1 MSSRLAE
8 SDRGR
13 TSPSRVGRRLPLSV
27 YLTAFLGLFAVTT
40 FATIWFQHAAVTL
53 AGLAILLV
61 GMLLLYRSM
70 TSPLRQLSEAMRRG
84 ADDLEPEPVKA
95 SGPAEIARVAS
106 RFNALVASVDSEIT
120 ERRRAEA
127 AARVSERNYRLLF
140 EGNPQPLVVYDV
152 DTLKVMEVNDAAIRL
167 YGYSRDEFVSRQAAD
182 LLPLEQPLTS
192 ASARGLP
199 DLHHAG
205 PAKHRAKDGRVIDVT
220 ATSIRLV
227 YDGHDARLVLAEDL
241 TERRGLETRL
251 QQSQRLDTV
260 GQLAGG
266 IAHDFNNL
274 LAVILN
280 YADFVADELP
290 EGDLRRDVEEIQRA
304 ATRAADL
311 TRQLLIFA
319 RREVT
324 NPQVLDLNAVV
335 AGVENL
341 LRRTIGEDVELVL
354 SLADDLPCVR
364 ADPGQIEQVFLN
376 LTLNARDAMPH
387 GGRLVVET
395 SAVQLDAATDS
406 GRPGIAAGRYVR
418 LSVSD
423 TGVGMSEAV
432 AARAFEPF
440 FTTKAAGQGT
450 GLGLATVYGIVAGAS
465 GNISIDSVVGSG
477 TRVSINLPA
486 NDEPAASLIRSP
498 APTSIRSGDG
508 RTVLIVEDENAVL
521 VAAVRILNAQGYKVL
536 GRSDPTHALDVLGD
550 LATRVDILVT
560 DVVMPRLAGVELA
573 RRAQQLR
580 PGLPIL
586 FISGYAPSLVDDRS
600 VLPAG
605 SNIMQKPFTRVV
617 LLQAIG
623 ETLGDAEHDG

>member
-1 MSSRLAE
+1 LSAYLA
-8 SDRGR
+8 
-13 TSPSRVGRRLPLSV
+13 
-27 YLTAFLGLFAVTT
+27 AFLGLFAVTT
-40 FATIWFQHAAVTL
+40 FATVLFAHVAVTL
-53 AGLAILLV
+53 AGFAVLLI
-61 GMLLLYRSM
+61 GTLLLYRSLTM
-70 TSPLRQLSEAMRRG
+70 PLRDLSDAMGRG
-84 ADDLEPEPVKA
+84 TNRLEPDAVTA
-95 SGPAEIARVAS
+95 SGPAEIAGLAH
-106 RFNALVASVDSEIT
+106 RFNALVAAVKGEISE
-120 ERRRAEA
+120 RQRAEA
-127 AARVSERNYRLLF
+127 IARISERNYRLLF

-152 DTLKVMEVNDAAIRL
+152 DALTVLEVNDAAIRL
-167 YGYSRDEFVSRQAAD
+167 YGYPRDEFVSRPAAD
-182 LLPLEQPLTS
+182 FLQVEQAVTLTS
-192 ASARGLP
+192 ASVRELP
-199 DLHHAG
+199 DLHKAG
-205 PAKHRAKDGRVIDVT
+205 PARHRAKDGRLIDVD
-220 ATSIRLV
+220 ATSIRLS
-227 YDGHDARLVLAEDL
+227 YDGHDARLVVIEDL
-241 TERRGLETRL
+241 TGRRELEGQL

-280 YADFVADELP
+280 YADFVSDELP

-354 SLADDLPCVR
+354 SLGHDLPCVR
-364 ADPGQIEQVFLN
+364 ADPGQVEQVLLN
-376 LTLNARDAMPH
+376 LTLNGRDAMAG

-395 SAVQLDAATDS
+395 TAVDLNGTSDQ
-406 GRPGIAAGRYVR
+406 GRPNVAEGRYVR

-423 TGVGMSEAV
+423 TGTGMSAMV
-432 AARAFEPF
+432 AARALEPF
-440 FTTKAAGQGT
+440 FTTKPAGQGT
-450 GLGLATVYGIVAGAS
+450 GLGLATVYGIVAGAGGS
-465 GNISIDSVVGSG
+465 ISIDSEEGNG

-486 NDEPAASLIRSP
+486 NDEPATASIRTATP
-498 APTSIRSGDG
+498 ATIRSGDG

-536 GRSDPTHALDVLGD
+536 SRSDPTHALDVLRD
-550 LATRVDILVT
+550 LATDVDILVT

-573 RRAQQLR
+573 RHAQELR

-586 FISGYAPSLVDDRS
+586 FISGYSESLVDHRGT
-600 VLPAG
+600 LPAG
-605 SNIMQKPFTRVV
+605 SKIMQKPFTRHS

-623 ETLGDAEHDG
+623 ETLDADRNG

>member
-1 MSSRLAE
+1 MAE

-13 TSPSRVGRRLPLSV
+13 TGPSKVGRQLPLSV
-27 YLTAFLGLFAVTT
+27 YLTAFLALFAVTT
-40 FATIWFQHAAVTL
+40 FATIWFEHVAVTL
-53 AGLAILLV
+53 ASLAVLLV
-61 GMLLLYRSM
+61 GILLLYRSM
-70 TSPLRQLSEAMRRG
+70 TRPLRRLSEAMGRG
-84 ADDLEPEPVKA
+84 AGRVEPEWVKA

-106 RFNALVASVDSEIT
+106 RFNTLVASVEGEIA

-152 DTLKVMEVNDAAIRL
+152 ETLRVLEVNDAAIKL
-167 YGYSRDEFVSRQAAD
+167 YGYARDEFISRPAAD
-182 LLPLEQPLTS
+182 LIPTGQAGMLVS
-192 ASARGLP
+192 ASVKTLP
-199 DLHHAG
+199 DLHSVGA
-205 PAKHRAKDGRVIDVT
+205 ATHRAKDGSPIDVN

-227 YDGHDARLVLAEDL
+227 YDGHDARLVLVEDL
-241 TERRGLETRL
+241 TEQKGLEGQL

-290 EGDLRRDVEEIQRA
+290 DGDLRRDVEEIQRA

-354 SLADDLPCVR
+354 SLTDDLPGVR

-376 LTLNARDAMPH
+376 LTLNARDAMPR

-395 SAVQLDAATDS
+395 SAVELNGASDP
-406 GRPGIAAGRYVR
+406 GRPGVAAGRYVR

-423 TGVGMSEAV
+423 TGAGMSATV

-440 FTTKAAGQGT
+440 FTTKPAGQGT
-450 GLGLATVYGIVAGAS
+450 GLGLATVYGIVTGAG
-465 GNISIDSVVGSG
+465 GNISIESEEGRG

-486 NDEPAASLIRSP
+486 SDEPATASARM
-498 APTSIRSGDG
+498 ATPTAIRSGDG

-550 LATRVDILVT
+550 LATAVDILVT

-573 RRAQQLR
+573 RRAHELR

-586 FISGYAPSLVDDRS
+586 FISGYSQNLVDDRGT
-600 VLPAG
+600 LPAG
-605 SNIMQKPFTRVV
+605 SNIMQKPFTRHA
-617 LLQAIG
+617 LLRAIG
-623 ETLGDAEHDG
+623 ETLGDAKRDG

>member
-1 MSSRLAE
+1 VEHLADSE
-8 SDRGR
+8 RAR
-13 TSPSRVGRRLPLSV
+13 AAPAEARRPPLSV
-27 YLTAFLGLFAVTT
+27 YLGAFLALYGVSAF
-40 FATIWFQHAAVTL
+40 AAVLFVDPIVVPL

-61 GMLLLYRSM
+61 GTLLLYRSM
-70 TSPLRQLSEAMRRG
+70 TKPLRALSDAMGRG
-84 ADDLEPEPVKA
+84 AERLEPELVTA
-95 SGPAEIARVAS
+95 SGPAEIARVAA
-106 RFNALVASVDSEIT
+106 RFNALVASVDTEIA
-120 ERRRAEA
+120 ERRHAEA

-152 DTLKVMEVNDAAIRL
+152 ETLNVLEVNDAAIKL
-167 YGYSRDEFVSRQAAD
+167 YGYARDEFISRPAAD
-182 LLPLEQPLTS
+182 LIPTDQAGWLVS
-192 ASARGLP
+192 ASIKRLP
-199 DLHHAG
+199 DLHDAG
-205 PAKHRAKDGRVIDVT
+205 PGKHRAKDGNIIDVN

-227 YDGHDARLVLAEDL
+227 YDGHDARLVLVEDL
-241 TERRGLETRL
+241 TERKGLEGQL
-251 QQSQRLDTV
+251 QQSRRLDTV

-290 EGDLRRDVEEIQRA
+290 QGELRRDVEEIQRA
-304 ATRAADL
+304 AMRAADL

-341 LRRTIGEDVELVL
+341 LRRTIGEDVELL
-354 SLADDLPCVR
+354 LKLADDLPCVR

-376 LTLNARDAMPH
+376 LTLNARDAMPR
-387 GGRLVVET
+387 GGQLVVET
-395 SAVQLDAATDS
+395 SAVELGTAEP
-406 GRPGIAAGRYVR
+406 GRPDVSAGRYVR

-450 GLGLATVYGIVAGAS
+450 GLGLATVYGIVAGAG
-465 GNISIDSVVGSG
+465 GNISIDSEVGRG

-486 NDEPAASLIRSP
+486 NDEPAAELIRP
-498 APTSIRSGDG
+498 VAPTAIRSGDG

-536 GRSDPTHALDVLGD
+536 ARSDPTHALDVLGD
-550 LATRVDILVT
+550 RETAVDILVT
-560 DVVMPRLAGVELA
+560 DVVMPRLAGVDLA
-573 RRAQQLR
+573 HRAHELR

-586 FISGYAPSLVDDRS
+586 FISGYAPSLVDDGGA
-600 VLPAG
+600 LPAG
-605 SNIMQKPFTRVV
+605 SNILRKPFTRLT

-623 ETLGDAEHDG
+623 EALGDAERDG

>member
-1 MSSRLAE
+1 
-8 SDRGR
+8 
-13 TSPSRVGRRLPLSV
+13 V

-40 FATIWFQHAAVTL
+40 FATIWFEHIAVTV
-53 AGLAILLV
+53 AGLAVLLV
-61 GMLLLYRSM
+61 AMVLLYRSM
-70 TSPLRQLSEAMRRG
+70 TRPLRQLSEAMGRG
-84 ADDLEPEPVKA
+84 ADHLEPESVEA

-106 RFNALVASVDSEIT
+106 RFNALVASVDGEIS

-152 DTLKVMEVNDAAIRL
+152 DTLKVLEVNDAAIKL
-167 YGYSRDEFVSRQAAD
+167 YGYTRAEFITLPAAD
-182 LLPLEQPLTS
+182 LFPVEQATALAS
-192 ASARGLP
+192 ASVRRLP
-199 DLHHAG
+199 DLHDAG
-205 PAKHRAKDGRVIDVT
+205 PATHRAKDGSTIEVT

-227 YDGHDARLVLAEDL
+227 YDGYDARLVLVEDL
-241 TERRGLETRL
+241 TQRKRLEGQL

-324 NPQVLDLNAVV
+324 NPQVLVLNAVV
-335 AGVENL
+335 VGVENL

-376 LTLNARDAMPH
+376 LTLNARDAMPR

-395 SAVQLDAATDS
+395 SAVDLDGAADS
-406 GRPGIAAGRYVR
+406 GRPGVAAGRYVR
-418 LSVSD
+418 LCVSD
-423 TGVGMSEAV
+423 TGVGMSETV

-465 GNISIDSVVGSG
+465 GNISIDSEVGRG

-486 NDEPAASLIRSP
+486 NDEPAAALIRP
-498 APTSIRSGDG
+498 AAPTSIRSGDG

-521 VAAVRILNAQGYKVL
+521 VAAVRILNAQGYMVL
-536 GRSDPTHALDVLGD
+536 GRSDPTHALDVLAD
-550 LATRVDILVT
+550 AATSVDILVT
-560 DVVMPRLAGVELA
+560 DVVMPRLAGLELA
-573 RRAQQLR
+573 RRAQELR

-600 VLPAG
+600 ALPAG
-605 SNIMQKPFTRVV
+605 SNILQKPFTRRT

-623 ETLGDAEHDG
+623 ETFGDAEHDG

>member
-1 MSSRLAE
+1 LAE
-8 SDRGR
+8 SDRAR

-40 FATIWFQHAAVTL
+40 FATIWFQHAAITL
-53 AGLAILLV
+53 ASLAILLV
-61 GMLLLYRSM
+61 GMLFLYRSM

-95 SGPAEIARVAS
+95 SGPAEIASVAS

-182 LLPLEQPLTS
+182 VLPLEQPLTS
-192 ASARGLP
+192 ASVRGLP
-199 DLHHAG
+199 GLHHAG

-227 YDGHDARLVLAEDL
+227 YDARDARLVLVEDL

-335 AGVENL
+335 AGVESL

-395 SAVQLDAATDS
+395 SAVQLDGATDS
-406 GRPGIAAGRYVR
+406 GRPGVAAGRYVR

-600 VLPAG
+600 ALPAG
-605 SNIMQKPFTRVV
+605 SNIMQKPFTRVT